1 MKGLYLSICIRLLSP
16 PDQARG
22 ERVSGLSRFA
32 CLFLAGCPQATRVS
46 FIVENVCVTFS
57 FCSSNSVHHKIGI
70 SETRLLILSTHPP
83 LPPPPSV
90 LSSPYISHPFR
101 SLDLHEENS
110 QLHHF
115 VSRSRPVI
123 SHHRPLRTGKYH
135 PEATTLRCQ
144 TRKQYPPS
152 RTVSR
157 IQQYKE
163 KELGKPQKTKDET
176 RPAKWL
182 AQKTATARPVQ
193 TYTWP
198 GL

>member
-1 MKGLYLSICIRLLSP
+1 MKRNHNCIISYHGL
-16 PDQARG
+16 
-22 ERVSGLSRFA
+22 GLSSVITVR
-32 CLFLAGCPQATRVS
+32 
-46 FIVENVCVTFS
+46 CVPKS
-57 FCSSNSVHHKIGI
+57 II
-70 SETRLLILSTHPP
+70 
-83 LPPPPSV
+83 
-90 LSSPYISHPFR
+90 
-101 SLDLHEENS
+101 
-110 QLHHF
+110 
-115 VSRSRPVI
+115 
-123 SHHRPLRTGKYH
+123 

-152 RTVSR
+152 RAVSR